1 MEPRQPKVA
10 LVILDGFGLAEPSA
24 GNAVSLAFTPNFD
37 RLSRE
42 QPSTRLA
49 ASGLDVGLP
58 EGQIGNSEVGHLNIG
73 AGRVVMQSLTWIDS
87 LIEGGEFWSDETL
100 CRTIDSAAS
109 GTVHLVG
116 LVSNGGVH
124 SHVRHLLALLQLA
137 EQRGARRI
145 AVHAFTDGRDTAPDS
160 GLPAVLEV
168 QAACAASTVPAFIAS
183 VTGRYWAMD
192 RDHRWERTRRAFD
205 AMVCGDAPYR
215 TASAANAVQDAY
227 RRGETDEFIEPTV
240 VTDADG
246 EPLATVEDGDAVIFF
261 NFRSDRARQLTAAL
275 TGGSGWAAFPRC
287 RVPAVNFCSLME
299 IDASLQLPFAF
310 STPEL
315 RLPLAEVI
323 SNAGLSQFHAAETEK
338 YAHVTYFFNA
348 LIEPPFPGEERSLTA
363 SPRVPTYDLQPEMSS
378 EELTGRVVD
387 RIRNADDAFV
397 LVNYANPDM
406 VGHTGS
412 LAAAIRACEAADL
425 ALGRV
430 VSAMRER
437 GGTVLVIAD
446 HGNAEQMLDEAG
458 NPHTAHT
465 TNPVPCILIDG
476 PPGISL
482 RSGGRLA
489 DVAPTVLELL
499 GLAQPAEMTG
509 QSLLRPE
516 SA

>member
-1 MEPRQPKVA
+1 MA

-37 RLSRE
+37 RLTRE
-42 QPSTRLA
+42 QPFTRLA

-58 EGQIGNSEVGHLNIG
+58 DGQIGNSEVGHLNIG

-87 LIEGGEFWSDETL
+87 LIDNGEFFSNGPL
-100 CRTIDSAAS
+100 CHAVDSAAG

-124 SHVRHLLALLQLA
+124 SHVRHLLALLNLA
-137 EQRGARRI
+137 AQRGASRV

-168 QAACAASTVPAFIAS
+168 QAACAANTVPAFIAS

-192 RDHRWERTRRAFD
+192 RDHRWDRTQRAFEAD
-205 AMVCGDAPYR
+205 VCGEAPDR
-215 TASAANAVQDAY
+215 VTSAANAVQDAY

-240 VTDADG
+240 VTDAAG
-246 EPLATVEDGDAVIFF
+246 QPLATVQDGDTVIFF

-275 TGGSGWAAFPRC
+275 TAGPDWTAFPRC
-287 RVPAVNFCSLME
+287 RVPHLNFCSLME
-299 IDASLQLPFAF
+299 IDASLKLPFAF

-323 SNAGLSQFHAAETEK
+323 SRAGLRQFHAAETEK

-363 SPRVPTYDLQPEMSS
+363 SPKVPTYDLQPEMSA
-378 EELTGRVVD
+378 EELTGRVVN
-387 RIRNADDAFV
+387 RILNADDAFV

-412 LAAAIRACEAADL
+412 LAAAISACEATDT
-425 ALGRV
+425 ALGQV
-430 VSAMRER
+430 IDAMRER

-465 TNPVPCILIDG
+465 TNPVPCILVDG
-476 PPGISL
+476 PADTGL

-499 GLAQPAEMTG
+499 GLEQPAEMTG
-509 QSLLRPE
+509 QSLLSRD
-516 SA
+516 